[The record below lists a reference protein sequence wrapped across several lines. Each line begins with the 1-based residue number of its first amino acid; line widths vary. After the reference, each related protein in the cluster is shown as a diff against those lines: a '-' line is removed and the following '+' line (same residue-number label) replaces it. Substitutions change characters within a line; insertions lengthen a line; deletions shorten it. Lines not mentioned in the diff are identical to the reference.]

1 MTTTTA
7 AAPQPAQ
14 QTTSLWVL
22 FAISFS
28 HLLNDL
34 MQALLPAVYPLLA
47 QLYDLDFTQ
56 IGLITLVNQMTASL
70 LQPVVGFYT
79 DKYPKPYSL
88 PIAMGFTLCGLLLLS
103 SAASFPMLLLSA
115 ALIGVGS
122 SIFHPESS
130 RVARMAS
137 GGRLGFAQS
146 LFQVGGNLG
155 TAIGPLMAAFI
166 IIPRGQGSVAWYAVV
181 ALTAIVVLSA
191 VSTWYAGQHRR
202 AGTRPVIKPRTY
214 LSRNALIVA
223 FAVIAVLL
231 TSKYVYMASMTS
243 FYAFFLIEKFGLDA
257 SSAQLCLFVFL
268 GASAA
273 GTFLGGPIGDRV
285 GRKVVIWVSILGP
298 LPFTLVLPYVGL
310 ELSIVLTALIGFI
323 LSSAF
328 AAIVVYAQELL
339 PGRVGMVAGFI
350 FGFAFGIGALGAAT
364 LGVVADLTS
373 IIFVFQICA
382 FLPAA
387 GLLTAF
393 LPDTSKTDRSIA

>member
-7 AAPQPAQ
+7 ATPQPAQ
-14 QTTSLWVL
+14 QATSLWVL
-22 FAISFS
+22 FAVSFS

-34 MQALLPAVYPLLA
+34 LQALLPGIYPLLA
-47 QLYDLDFTQ
+47 ELYALDFTQ
-56 IGLITLVNQMTASL
+56 IGLITLVNQLTASL
-70 LQPVVGFYT
+70 LQPLVGHYT

-88 PIAMGFTLCGLLLLS
+88 PVAMTFTLVGLLLLS
-103 SAASFPMLLLSA
+103 VADSFPMLLLSA
-115 ALIGVGS
+115 GLIGVGS

-166 IIPRGQGSVAWYAVV
+166 IIPRGQGSIAWYAGV
-181 ALTAIVVLSA
+181 ALVAIAVLYA

-202 AGTRPVIKPRTY
+202 TRGAPPAIRAKT
-214 LSRNALIVA
+214 LSRNTLIGA
-223 FAVIAVLL
+223 FAIIGVLL
-231 TSKYVYMASMTS
+231 TSKYVYTASMTS
-243 FYAFFLIEKFGLDA
+243 FYSFFLIEKFGLDA

-298 LPFTLVLPYVGL
+298 LPFTLALPYVGL

-328 AAIVVYAQELL
+328 AAIVVYAQELM
-339 PGRVGMVAGFI
+339 PGRVGMIAGMI
-350 FGFAFGIGALGAAT
+350 FGFAFGIAALGAAVM
-364 LGVVADLTS
+364 GVVADATS
-373 IIFVFQICA
+373 IAFVFQICA
-382 FLPAA
+382 FLPLG
-387 GLLTAF
+387 GLLTAL
-393 LPDTSKTDRSIA
+393 LPDMRER